1 MPESKSKQ
9 GESSGDEKRKRPATP
24 DDESSEGSRKSRR
37 KKNKVKLIIY
47 TLFVEF
53 TTQNSFILNI
63 K

>member
-1 MPESKSKQ
+1 MPESKSKP

-47 TLFVEF
+47 I
-53 TTQNSFILNI
+53 SFFGFNTKNYLILHI
-63 K
+63 I